1 MVEGAVEVVAK
12 VVAEAAEE
20 IVLTDHGQDRY
31 KTRRADPLH
40 RSLKVTLLNY
50 KAASLTAVTAGRP
63 INILLQS
70 RESQSMSGQ
79 SSNTA
84 EIYARLLKNPS
95 ASKYP

>member
-1 MVEGAVEVVAK
+1 MEDGAVEVVAK

-20 IVLTDHGQDRY
+20 IVLTDHVQDRY
-31 KTRRADPLH
+31 KTRKSDPLH
-40 RSLKVTLLNY
+40 RILKVTLLTY
-50 KAASLTAVTAGRP
+50 KATSLTAVTAGRL

-84 EIYARLLKNPS
+84 
-95 ASKYP
+95 